1 MSSKDIDELLEIW
14 NETKTKIADLEK
26 KCDKYK
32 QYCERLMKK
41 MNVDILSG
49 SRYYVSRSQVT
60 RSTMSKKDVPD
71 DVWNKYASKCT
82 YPSYYVKKVK

>member
-1 MSSKDIDELLEIW
+1 MSTKDIDELLERW
-14 NETKTKIADLEK
+14 NETKDKITELEK
-26 KCDKYK
+26 KCEKYK
-32 QYCERLMKK
+32 AYCEKLMKR

-49 SRYYVSRSQVT
+49 SKFYVSKVNVT

-71 DVWNKYASKCT
+71 EIWNKYSNKCS